1 MGPDNRFQTEEIEVA
16 ASSSLAIR
24 SSDQKIAVAL
34 SLPVI
39 AIPVTV
45 APFAGRISWLGGRRG
60 LISIRRSAR
69 ACAALMPAVV
79 AGRAGEF
86 FPYRR
91 GLLRQFR
98 RCLLGL
104 FERRAR
110 GVPAFGPPGDVPP
123 ARRFQFE
130 CQRRHPVA
138 AATGSLAD
146 APFFQEFG
154 FERFEFARLDLFEG
168 AASAIHIEALR
179 FMPPLQLKARLGLG
193 LVERLQ
199 LIDKV
204 VMPAP
209 VLMPAQLAAN
219 GIEPAH
225 PRQNRD
231 QTGRPALVPLQPNAA
246 HLCFVSLF
254 QRLPGGA
261 LMQGKIVPLGG
272 LPRLQCRLFVFKRP
286 APFSLACL

>member
-1 MGPDNRFQTEEIEVA
+1 
-16 ASSSLAIR
+16 
-24 SSDQKIAVAL
+24 
-34 SLPVI
+34 
-39 AIPVTV
+39 
-45 APFAGRISWLGGRRG
+45 
-60 LISIRRSAR
+60 
-69 ACAALMPAVV
+69 MPAVA
-79 AGRAGEF
+79 AGHAREF

-98 RCLLGL
+98 RGMLRL

-110 GVPAFGPPGDVPP
+110 GVPAFGPPGGI
-123 ARRFQFE
+123 AAAGRFQFE
-130 CQRRHPVA
+130 RQCRHPVA
-138 AATGSLAD
+138 AATGSLGD
-146 APFFQEFG
+146 APFFQKLG

-168 AASAIHIEALR
+168 AAPAIQVKALR
-179 FMPPLQLKARLGLG
+179 LMPPLQFKARLGLG

-261 LMQGKIVPLGG
+261 LTQGKIVPLCG